1 MARKKKL
8 PAGMTQNMMYI
19 SEIEAEA
26 RKNGMHYG
34 EFVAS
39 NNASLAHLS
48 EEKRINQK
56 ACICREC
63 GKEIVLVRERQRFI
77 CDECLKEREG

>member
-1 MARKKKL
+1 MARKKL

-26 RKNGMHYG
+26 RKHDMHYG
-34 EFVAS
+34 EYVAS

-48 EEKRINQK
+48 EGKRVNQK
-56 ACICREC
+56 ARFCRKC
-63 GKEIVLVRERQRFI
+63 GKEIVYASKYQRYV
-77 CDECLKEREG
+77 CDACLDGRR